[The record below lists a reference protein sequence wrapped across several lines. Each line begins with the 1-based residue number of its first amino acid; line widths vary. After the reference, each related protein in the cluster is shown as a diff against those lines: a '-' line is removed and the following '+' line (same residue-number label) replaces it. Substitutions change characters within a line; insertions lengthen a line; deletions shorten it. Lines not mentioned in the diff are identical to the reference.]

1 MGRPAIIVVTTQIHG
16 LRRSEPV
23 AYKDLTVLIVD
34 DFSTMRRIMR
44 NILRD
49 LEFKTIL
56 EAEDGNA
63 AFSVLETQKVD
74 LIVSDWNM
82 PNCTGLE
89 FLKRVRADNRFK
101 DTPFLMVT
109 AEAQKENILQA
120 VQAKVSNYIVKP
132 FTAVPLSEK
141 LAKILPPD

>member
-1 MGRPAIIVVTTQIHG
+1 M
-16 LRRSEPV
+16 

-63 AFSVLETQKVD
+63 AFGVLETHGVD
-74 LIVSDWNM
+74 LIISDWNM

-89 FLKRVRADNRFK
+89 FLKRVRADGRFK
-101 DTPFLMVT
+101 DIPFLMVT

-132 FTAVPLSEK
+132 FTAVTLSEK
-141 LAKILPPD
+141 LAKIIPQD